1 MTGFV
6 VSRQRK
12 KLSSAIMPAT
22 PEQGF
27 RDRDR
32 VLRNTL
38 IECRDAPGYV
48 LEIQKLWD
56 DAAESFLTIG
66 RYLVQA
72 KQTLKHGEFEHMVRH
87 QLPFDKNVA
96 HRLRRVAEDIDKGRL
111 DLSKLPRNYTTIYRF
126 VTMDDSLL
134 DQASRE
140 GLLNPEVTHRQIRAF
155 LEKVQTEQSGTVT
168 PIDYSKLTAKRQALR
183 RELNALEKILEKKR
197 RILAEVEAALEEQPQ
212 LILDGVVEAAE

>member
-12 KLSSAIMPAT
+12 KASSAVMTAT

-72 KQTLKHGEFEHMVRH
+72 KQTLRHGEFEHMVRH

-111 DLSKLPRNYTTIYRF
+111 DLSRLPRNYTTIYRF
-126 VTMDDSLL
+126 VTMDDALL
-134 DQASRE
+134 DRASRE
-140 GLLNPEVTHRQIRAF
+140 GLLHPEVTHRQIHAF
-155 LEKVQTEQSGTVT
+155 LQKVRAEQASPVMQS
-168 PIDYSKLTAKRQALR
+168 DYAKLTAQRQALR
-183 RELNALEKILEKKR
+183 NELNALKTALEEKR
-197 RILAEVEAALEEQPQ
+197 RLLAEVETALEGQPRVV
-212 LILDGVVEAAE
+212 IEGVAEAAE

>member
-6 VSRQRK
+6 LSRTRRK
-12 KLSSAIMPAT
+12 SSSLPATAT

-27 RDRDR
+27 RNRDK

-38 IECRDAPGYV
+38 LECRDVPSYV

-72 KQTLKHGEFEHMVRH
+72 KQNLKHGEFEQMIRH
-87 QLPFDKNVA
+87 ELPFDKNVA

-111 DLSKLPRNYTTIYRF
+111 DASKLPRNYTTIYRF
-126 VTMDDSLL
+126 VTMNDALL
-134 DQASRE
+134 ERAQQE
-140 GLLNPEVTHRQIRAF
+140 GVMHPEVTHRQIHTF
-155 LEKVQTEQSGTVT
+155 LRQVRDEQMVSIQAVNYNEVT
-168 PIDYSKLTAKRQALR
+168 DQYSTLR
-183 RELNALEKILEKKR
+183 KEISALEKILEEKR
-197 RILAEVEAALEEQPQ
+197 GLLRKIEDELKRSEL
-212 LILDGVVEAAE
+212 GVIEGTKVF